1 MRPLKGASMSKEKRD
16 FDKVAATWDENPRR
30 VEQAAAIARAMLERV
45 PFKPGWHI
53 ADYGAGT
60 GLLTLNILLHV
71 GRITAFDSSAG
82 MLDVLKGKLAKADL
96 HTVECRLLDLETD
109 STQSGR
115 YDAVVSAMTLHHIK
129 EPGEMIRKWAAM
141 LVPGGWLAVADLES
155 EEGDF
160 HDDPTGIFH
169 FGFVR
174 KSLEDWF
181 SGAGLK
187 IQAMDIAYVV
197 HKDVKGQAKD
207 FPILL
212 AVARKSDAW

>member
-1 MRPLKGASMSKEKRD
+1 M
-16 FDKVAATWDENPRR
+16 V
-30 VEQAAAIARAMLERV
+30 ERV
-45 PFKPGWHI
+45 PFQPGWHI